1 MFADTLAVGVPRLS
15 PCHPI
20 SDTPLLR
27 PIDMTTTPIVLL
39 VLLSALMHATW
50 NAFLHASP
58 DRLWQVGMMAVP
70 QLLTAAVGIA
80 VLPIPPVEVWPLIV
94 LSACAQVAYTAAL
107 IRAYR
112 VGEFGQIYPIARGIS
127 PLLISGAAL
136 LLAGELPRWIAV
148 VGIACICI
156 GILTLALR
164 GRRLSGDS
172 VPAALLTGVFIAAY
186 TIVDGFGI
194 RLTNSSGG
202 NGFAYI
208 AWAYLFASVPLVGA
222 VWKCR
227 GGWRGMFLAPRRRV
241 AEALGAGVVAQCAYG
256 MVVFALQFLPMG
268 VVSALRES
276 SAIFAVLLG
285 WLIMREKLNA
295 RRIVACSLVVG
306 GAVLIKLGA

>member
-1 MFADTLAVGVPRLS
+1 
-15 PCHPI
+15 
-20 SDTPLLR
+20 
-27 PIDMTTTPIVLL
+27 MTTTPIVLL

-58 DRLWQVGMMAVP
+58 DRVWQVGMMAVP
-70 QLLTAAVGIA
+70 QLFAALVGI
-80 VLPIPPVEVWPLIV
+80 VLLPLPPVQVWPLV
-94 LSACAQVAYTAAL
+94 LLSACAQVAYTAAL

-136 LLAGELPRWIAV
+136 LLAGEWPTGTATIGI
-148 VGIACICI
+148 VGICA

-186 TIVDGFGI
+186 TIVDGFGV
-194 RLTNSSGG
+194 RLSNG
-202 NGFAYI
+202 NGFGYI

-222 VWKCR
+222 VWALR
-227 GGWRGMFLAPRRRV
+227 GGSRGMFLAGRRRV
-241 AEALGAGVVAQCAYG
+241 TQALGAGVVAQCAYG

-285 WLIMREKLNA
+285 WLFLGEKLNA
-295 RRIVACSLVVG
+295 RRLAACALVVG

>member
-1 MFADTLAVGVPRLS
+1 
-15 PCHPI
+15 
-20 SDTPLLR
+20 
-27 PIDMTTTPIVLL
+27 MTTTPIVLL

-58 DRLWQVGMMAVP
+58 DRVWQIGLMAVP
-70 QLLTAAVGIA
+70 QFLAAVVGI
-80 VLPIPPVEVWPLIV
+80 VLLPLPPIQVWPLIL
-94 LSACAQVAYTAAL
+94 LSACAQVGYTVAL

-136 LLAGELPRWIAV
+136 LLAGEWPSGIAAL
-148 VGIACICI
+148 GIACICG

-164 GRRLSGDS
+164 GRRFSGDS

-186 TIVDGFGI
+186 TVVDGFGV
-194 RLTNSSGG
+194 RMSNG
-202 NGFAYI
+202 NGFGYI
-208 AWAYLFASVPLVGA
+208 AWAYLFASVPLVGG
-222 VWKCR
+222 VWKLR

-241 AEALGAGVVAQCAYG
+241 IEALGAGVVAQCAYG

-285 WLIMREKLNA
+285 WLFLREKLNA
-295 RRIVACSLVVG
+295 RRLVACSLVVG

>member
-1 MFADTLAVGVPRLS
+1 MAVFPRAGALRRRAFSDTLP
-15 PCHPI
+15 PP
-20 SDTPLLR
+20 
-27 PIDMTTTPIVLL
+27 PIDMTTSPVVLL

-70 QLLTAAVGIA
+70 QLIAAVVGICW
-80 VLPIPPVEVWPLIV
+80 LPMPPMQVWPLIV

-136 LLAGELPRWIAV
+136 LLAGEWPTWMAV
-148 VGIACICI
+148 AGIACICS
-156 GILTLALR
+156 GILSLALR
-164 GRRLSGDS
+164 GRRFSGDS
-172 VPAALLTGVFIAAY
+172 VPAALLTGVFIATY
-186 TIVDGFGI
+186 TIIDGFGV
-194 RLTNSSGG
+194 RLSSG
-202 NGFAYI
+202 NGFGYI

-222 VWKCR
+222 VWRLR
-227 GGWRGMFLAPRRRV
+227 GGWRGMWHAPPRRV
-241 AEALGAGVVAQCAYG
+241 SEALGAGVVAQCAYG
-256 MVVFALQFLPMG
+256 MVVFALQYLPMG

-285 WLIMREKLNA
+285 WLFLREKLNA
-295 RRIVACSLVVG
+295 RRVVACGLVVG
-306 GAVLIKLGA
+306 GAILIKLGA

>member
-1 MFADTLAVGVPRLS
+1 
-15 PCHPI
+15 
-20 SDTPLLR
+20 
-27 PIDMTTTPIVLL
+27 MTTTPIVLL

-58 DRLWQVGMMAVP
+58 DRVWQIGLMAVP
-70 QLLTAAVGIA
+70 QFLAAVVGI
-80 VLPIPPVEVWPLIV
+80 VLLPLPPVQVWPLIL
-94 LSACAQVAYTAAL
+94 LSACAQVGYTVAL

-136 LLAGELPRWIAV
+136 LLAGEWPSGTAAL
-148 VGIACICI
+148 GITCICA

-164 GRRLSGDS
+164 GRRFSGDS

-186 TIVDGFGI
+186 TVVDGFGV
-194 RLTNSSGG
+194 RMSNG
-202 NGFAYI
+202 NGFGYI
-208 AWAYLFASVPLVGA
+208 AWAYLFASVPLVGG
-222 VWKCR
+222 VWKLR
-227 GGWRGMFLAPRRRV
+227 GGWRGMFFAPRRRV
-241 AEALGAGVVAQCAYG
+241 IEALGAGVVAQCAYG

-285 WLIMREKLNA
+285 WLFLREKLNA
-295 RRIVACSLVVG
+295 RRLVACSLVVG

>member
-1 MFADTLAVGVPRLS
+1 
-15 PCHPI
+15 
-20 SDTPLLR
+20 
-27 PIDMTTTPIVLL
+27 MTTTPIVLL

-58 DRLWQVGMMAVP
+58 DRVWQIGLMAVP
-70 QLLTAAVGIA
+70 QFLAAVVGI
-80 VLPIPPVEVWPLIV
+80 VLLPLPPVQVWPLIL
-94 LSACAQVAYTAAL
+94 LSACAQVGYTVAL

-136 LLAGELPRWIAV
+136 LLAGEWPSGTAAL
-148 VGIACICI
+148 GIACICG

-164 GRRLSGDS
+164 GRRFSGDS

-186 TIVDGFGI
+186 TVVDGFGV
-194 RLTNSSGG
+194 RMSNG
-202 NGFAYI
+202 NGFGYI
-208 AWAYLFASVPLVGA
+208 AWAYLFASVPLVGG
-222 VWKCR
+222 VWKLR

-241 AEALGAGVVAQCAYG
+241 IEALGAGVVAQCAYG

-285 WLIMREKLNA
+285 WLFLREKLNA
-295 RRIVACSLVVG
+295 RRLVACSLVVG

>member
-1 MFADTLAVGVPRLS
+1 
-15 PCHPI
+15 
-20 SDTPLLR
+20 
-27 PIDMTTTPIVLL
+27 MTTTPIVLL

-58 DRLWQVGMMAVP
+58 DRVWQIGLMAVP
-70 QLLTAAVGIA
+70 QFLAAVVGI
-80 VLPIPPVEVWPLIV
+80 VLLPLPPVQVWPLIL
-94 LSACAQVAYTAAL
+94 LSACAQVGYTVAL

-136 LLAGELPRWIAV
+136 LLAGEWPSGTAAL
-148 VGIACICI
+148 GIACICG

-164 GRRLSGDS
+164 GRRFSGDS

-186 TIVDGFGI
+186 TVVDGFGV
-194 RLTNSSGG
+194 RMSNG
-202 NGFAYI
+202 NGFGYI
-208 AWAYLFASVPLVGA
+208 AWAYLFASVPLVGG
-222 VWKCR
+222 VWKLR
-227 GGWRGMFLAPRRRV
+227 GGWRGMFLAPRWRV
-241 AEALGAGVVAQCAYG
+241 IEALGAGVVAQCAYG

-285 WLIMREKLNA
+285 WLFLREKLNA
-295 RRIVACSLVVG
+295 RRLVACSLVVG

>member
-1 MFADTLAVGVPRLS
+1 
-15 PCHPI
+15 
-20 SDTPLLR
+20 
-27 PIDMTTTPIVLL
+27 MTTTPIVLL

-58 DRLWQVGMMAVP
+58 DRVWQVGMMAVP
-70 QLLTAAVGIA
+70 QLFAALAGI
-80 VLPIPPVEVWPLIV
+80 VLLPLPPVQVWPLV
-94 LSACAQVAYTAAL
+94 LLSACAQVAYTAAL

-136 LLAGELPRWIAV
+136 LLAGEWPTWTATIGI
-148 VGIACICI
+148 VGICA

-186 TIVDGFGI
+186 TIVDGFGV
-194 RLTNSSGG
+194 RLSNG
-202 NGFAYI
+202 NGFGYI

-222 VWKCR
+222 VWALR
-227 GGWRGMFLAPRRRV
+227 GGSRGMFLAGRRRV
-241 AEALGAGVVAQCAYG
+241 TQALGAGVVAQCAYG

-285 WLIMREKLNA
+285 WLFLGEKLNA
-295 RRIVACSLVVG
+295 RRLAACALVVG

>member
-1 MFADTLAVGVPRLS
+1 
-15 PCHPI
+15 
-20 SDTPLLR
+20 
-27 PIDMTTTPIVLL
+27 MTTTPIVLL

-58 DRLWQVGMMAVP
+58 DRVWQIGLMAVP
-70 QLLTAAVGIA
+70 QLLAAVVGI
-80 VLPIPPVEVWPLIV
+80 VLLPLPPMQVWPLIL
-94 LSACAQVAYTAAL
+94 LSACAQVGYAVAL

-136 LLAGELPRWIAV
+136 LLAGEWPTGSAAL
-148 VGIACICI
+148 GIACICG

-186 TIVDGFGI
+186 TVVDGFGV
-194 RLTNSSGG
+194 RMSNG
-202 NGFAYI
+202 NGFGYI
-208 AWAYLFASVPLVGA
+208 AWAYLFASVPLVGG
-222 VWKCR
+222 VWKLR

-241 AEALGAGVVAQCAYG
+241 IEALGAGVVAQCAYG

-285 WLIMREKLNA
+285 WLFLREKLNA
-295 RRIVACSLVVG
+295 RRLVACSLVVG

>member
-1 MFADTLAVGVPRLS
+1 
-15 PCHPI
+15 
-20 SDTPLLR
+20 
-27 PIDMTTTPIVLL
+27 MTTTPIVLL

-58 DRLWQVGMMAVP
+58 DRVWQIGLMAVP
-70 QLLTAAVGIA
+70 QFLAAVVGI
-80 VLPIPPVEVWPLIV
+80 VLLPLPPMQVWPLIL
-94 LSACAQVAYTAAL
+94 LSACAQVGYTVAL

-136 LLAGELPRWIAV
+136 LLAGEWPTGTAAL
-148 VGIACICI
+148 GIACICG

-164 GRRLSGDS
+164 GRRFSGDS

-186 TIVDGFGI
+186 TVVDGFGV
-194 RLTNSSGG
+194 RMSNG
-202 NGFAYI
+202 NGFGYI
-208 AWAYLFASVPLVGA
+208 AWAYLFASVPLVGG
-222 VWKCR
+222 VWKLR

-241 AEALGAGVVAQCAYG
+241 IEALGAGVVAQCAYG

-285 WLIMREKLNA
+285 WLFLREKLNA
-295 RRIVACSLVVG
+295 RRLVACSLVVG

>member
-1 MFADTLAVGVPRLS
+1 
-15 PCHPI
+15 
-20 SDTPLLR
+20 
-27 PIDMTTTPIVLL
+27 MTTTPIVLL

-58 DRLWQVGMMAVP
+58 DRVWQIGLMAVP
-70 QLLTAAVGIA
+70 QFLAAVIGI
-80 VLPIPPVEVWPLIV
+80 VLLPLPPVQVWPLIL
-94 LSACAQVAYTAAL
+94 LSACAQVGYTVAL

-136 LLAGELPRWIAV
+136 LLAGEWPSGIAAL
-148 VGIACICI
+148 GIACICG

-164 GRRLSGDS
+164 GRRFSGDS

-186 TIVDGFGI
+186 TVVDGFGV
-194 RLTNSSGG
+194 RMSNG
-202 NGFAYI
+202 NGFGYI
-208 AWAYLFASVPLVGA
+208 AWAYLFASVPLVGG
-222 VWKCR
+222 VWKLR

-241 AEALGAGVVAQCAYG
+241 IEALGAGVVAQCAYG

-285 WLIMREKLNA
+285 WLFLREKLNA
-295 RRIVACSLVVG
+295 RRLVACSLVVG

>member
-1 MFADTLAVGVPRLS
+1 
-15 PCHPI
+15 
-20 SDTPLLR
+20 
-27 PIDMTTTPIVLL
+27 
-39 VLLSALMHATW
+39 
-50 NAFLHASP
+50 
-58 DRLWQVGMMAVP
+58 MMAVP
-70 QLLTAAVGIA
+70 QLLAALVGI
-80 VLPIPPVEVWPLIV
+80 VLLPLPPVQVWPLV
-94 LSACAQVAYTAAL
+94 LLSACAQVAYTAAL

-136 LLAGELPRWIAV
+136 LLAGEWPTWIAAT
-148 VGIACICI
+148 GIACICT

-172 VPAALLTGVFIAAY
+172 VPAALLTGVFISAY
-186 TIVDGFGI
+186 TIVDGFGV
-194 RLTNSSGG
+194 RMSNG
-202 NGFAYI
+202 NGFGYI

-222 VWKCR
+222 VWRLRC
-227 GGWRGMFLAPRRRV
+227 GWRGMFLAPPRRV
-241 AEALGAGVVAQCAYG
+241 REALGAGVVAQCAYG

-285 WLIMREKLNA
+285 WLFLREKLNA
-295 RRIVACSLVVG
+295 RRLVACSLVVG